1 MVERLLSLLF
11 LPLNEIPQEPNSFRS
26 NLLEPLCPGS
36 SRSHSLRRRPYS
48 VLGSIQGWFIMEAWT
63 LEPGVQCHSASLKT
77 LLSCLEEIF
86 EFTVVSSTFFDHQ
99 TLRPWGWKISR
110 FFIHWRSGLLLLC
123 CIPLGSGVKCH
134 RRQKYV
140 HLCMCV
146 CVSLSLSIYVS
157 GSCKS
162 MCMHPSICIKY

>member
-77 LLSCLEEIF
+77 LLAGNCHALRKSSNSQWLAAHSLTIKLSDHGVEKFPDSSSTEE
-86 EFTVVSSTFFDHQ
+86 VVSSSFVVF
-99 TLRPWGWKISR
+99 L
-110 FFIHWRSGLLLLC
+110 
-123 CIPLGSGVKCH
+123 SGVGWSATEDKNMFIC
-134 RRQKYV
+134 V
-140 HLCMCV
+140 CV
-146 CVSLSLSIYVS
+146 CVSLSLSLY
-157 GSCKS
+157 
-162 MCMHPSICIKY
+162 M